1 MKKLMMIAV
10 MALSVVFAAS
20 ARDEY
25 SRDVNVLPIAA
36 KTILKNNFKSGV
48 NHIKIDR
55 ELGNI
60 KDYTVILVDGTEVE
74 FDKYGNWTD
83 IEVAPNKSVPV
94 NMLPKGIMDYVKANQ
109 KGTRIVGIEKN
120 RNGYD
125 VELSNGVEMKFNSDG
140 VFKKY
145 DR

>member
-1 MKKLMMIAV
+1 MIAV

-25 SRDVNVLPIAA
+25 SRDVNVLPAAA
-36 KTILKNNFKSGV
+36 KTILKNNFKSAV

-55 ELGNI
+55 ELGMI
-60 KDYTVILVDGTEVE
+60 KDYTVVLSDGTEVE
-74 FDKYGNWTD
+74 FDKNGNWKE
-83 IEVAPNKSVPV
+83 IEVGAKKSVPA
-94 NMLPKGIMDYVKANQ
+94 NMIPKGIIDYVKANQ
-109 KGTRIVGIEKN
+109 KGARIVGVEKIHG
-120 RNGYD
+120 GYE
-125 VELSNGVEMKFNSDG
+125 VELSNGVDMKFNSEG